1 MIIDSRLAGSL
12 GPSPCERLKQHT
24 MRTTIVAVL
33 CRCPSSQLLNEP
45 SFLLLYYTIGIAILT
60 PLNFDFLAGCYTG
73 YCHRIRAVES
83 SRMI

>member
-1 MIIDSRLAGSL
+1 
-12 GPSPCERLKQHT
+12 

-60 PLNFDFLAGCYTG
+60 PLNFVFLRVVTMN
-73 YCHRIRAVES
+73 IVIES
-83 SRMI
+83 EPSSLQE